1 MKKKKYEV
9 QNNET
14 INDCLDR
21 MKKDGYMPIKRTE
34 KPVFEEIIEN
44 NESTYKVIG
53 RQIIFEAILID
64 NN

>member
-9 QNNET
+9 QENET
-14 INDCLDR
+14 IDACLDR
-21 MKKDGYMPIKRTE
+21 MKQEGYMPIKRTE

-44 NESTYKVIG
+44 NEKTYKVIG